1 MAGCLREGKVEWLP
15 QMLYGGSFLRYILDD
30 FNYAL
35 DEGMILV
42 ADDEAQSRKFL
53 QEYCRKT
60 QENGIEVSSWKKR
73 KKFPDNFCCGIM
85 RLKTSTKEEEVTDF
99 LSEKKF
105 LPVVISGGV
114 LPDYLRCGRYIFRLG
129 KEDIEAVS
137 AKDFESQIT
146 DFRAY
151 VLNNVSEILRTL
163 RELDTSIS
171 FEVCDEMGELKNLYR
186 YFVAVGVIWKKYWRK
201 TYSEREAEDFFRA
214 YLVET
219 FERMEKIP
227 DFASGEEISETI
239 ASCVWEF
246 MSMNEGVVLADVEA
260 VGGVE
265 FEALKEKHA
274 ILFDAKFYYFPQE
287 LFLEMCKPVL
297 ETVSHPEFKEKLK
310 ELGII
315 HCSGADKTVKKTV
328 TTVYGGTERIRFL
341 WLHKEFL
348 LSHDNLR
355 LEDIY
360 FEEKEEIV

>member
-1 MAGCLREGKVEWLP
+1 MAGCLGEGEVNWLS

-30 FNYAL
+30 FNYGL

-60 QENGIEVSSWKKR
+60 RGNGTEVVSWKKR
-73 KKFPDNFCCGIM
+73 KKCPNNYCCGIM
-85 RLKTSTKEEEVTDF
+85 RLKTSTKEEELTDF
-99 LSEKKF
+99 LSEKDF

-114 LPDYLRCGRYIFRLG
+114 LPDYLRCDRYIFRLG
-129 KEDIEAVS
+129 KEDVEAVS
-137 AKDFESQIT
+137 AKDFESHIAN
-146 DFRAY
+146 FRAY
-151 VLNNVSEILRTL
+151 VLDNVPEILRVL
-163 RELDTSIS
+163 QELKTSIPL
-171 FEVCDEMGELKNLYR
+171 EICDEMGGLKNLYQ

-201 TYSEREAEDFFRA
+201 THSEREAEDFFKA
-214 YLVET
+214 YLAET
-219 FERMEKIP
+219 FKRMDKIP
-227 DFASGEEISETI
+227 DFASGEEIAESI

-246 MSMNEGVVLADVEA
+246 MSMNDGVVLADVEA

-265 FEALKEKHA
+265 FKALKEMRA
-274 ILFDAKFYYFPQE
+274 ILFDTEYYYFPQE
-287 LFLEMCKPVL
+287 LLLEMCKPIL
-297 ETVSHPEFKEKLK
+297 ETVSNPEFKEKLK

-315 HCSGADKTVKKTV
+315 HCNAADKTVKKTV

-360 FEEKEEIV
+360 FDEKEETV